1 MNEHAIKRMVEDA
14 GLAVLSIAKSRHIKV
29 RVRAP
34 DGREGLQVFPSSPGK
49 GCAEQNRRAEL
60 RRFAR
65 GAA

>member
-1 MNEHAIKRMVEDA
+1 VNERTIRQMVEDA
-14 GLAVLSIAKSRHIKV
+14 GLAVLSIAKSKHIKV
-29 RVRAP
+29 RVRAA

-65 GAA
+65 GGA